1 MQRAAFSVERGGEAL
16 GFAAEL
22 RGRAE
27 ELLAVAR
34 AGAATRDTAITLLAA
49 DALMT
54 LVCEWTAEM
63 APERLGALE

>member
-1 MQRAAFSVERGGEAL
+1 MQRAAFSEAL
-16 GFAAEL
+16 GFAAVL

-27 ELLAVAR
+27 ELLAEAR

-54 LVCEWTAEM
+54 LACEWTAEM